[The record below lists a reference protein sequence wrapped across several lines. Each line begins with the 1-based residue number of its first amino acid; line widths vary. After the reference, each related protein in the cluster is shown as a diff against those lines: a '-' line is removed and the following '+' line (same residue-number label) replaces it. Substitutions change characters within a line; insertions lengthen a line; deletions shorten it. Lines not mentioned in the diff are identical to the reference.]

1 MRSLILSG
9 FLAFAAPLAFA
20 ADSADDPTRTPLLIG
35 GTGGA
40 IGVVSALAEAYRS
53 RHSGP
58 PIKILTSLGTG
69 GGLRALADG
78 RVDIALASRPLTE
91 AERQGSVV
99 RAFARTPLVFV
110 ANADVSAGGLDTDTL
125 IAIYRGE
132 RTSWADGRR
141 CRPILRPWGD
151 AESAV
156 LADSN
161 PAVAEALSYA
171 LKHRGLLAPLTTQ
184 ETLETIRETPG
195 AFGYSPLAE
204 VLADDHE
211 LRVLSYNQ
219 IAPSPAAIASGDY
232 PLVETLSMVTTA
244 APSADVRAFIDFVT
258 SADGAA
264 ILADR
269 GCLPAAS

>member
-1 MRSLILSG
+1 M
-9 FLAFAAPLAFA
+9 
-20 ADSADDPTRTPLLIG
+20 PTAR
-35 GTGGA
+35 GT
-40 IGVVSALAEAYRS
+40 R
-53 RHSGP
+53 P
-58 PIKILTSLGTG
+58 PIEVLPSLGTG
-69 GGLRALADG
+69 GGFRALADR

-132 RTSWADGRR
+132 RKSWADGRR

-161 PAVAEALSYA
+161 PAVAEALRYA
-171 LKHRGLLAPLTTQ
+171 LEHRGLLAPLTTQ

-195 AFGYSPLAE
+195 ACRNPL
-204 VLADDHE
+204 DGDHGGT
-211 LRVLSYNQ
+211 Q
-219 IAPSPAAIASGDY
+219 
-232 PLVETLSMVTTA
+232 
-244 APSADVRAFIDFVT
+244 
-258 SADGAA
+258 
-264 ILADR
+264 R
-269 GCLPAAS
+269 GCRGLIVNRWRSMHRTDHAGIEGAHNVLCGDGGLLAGTDWRADQGLLERPRDALPVAR